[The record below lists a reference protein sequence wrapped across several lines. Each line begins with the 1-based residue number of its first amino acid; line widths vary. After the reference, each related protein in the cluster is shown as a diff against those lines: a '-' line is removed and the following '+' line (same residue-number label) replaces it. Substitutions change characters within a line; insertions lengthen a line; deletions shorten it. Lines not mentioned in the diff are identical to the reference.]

1 MQHLSEILV
10 RTATEFPD
18 RIAIQEPG
26 KESLSYD
33 ILSQR
38 CSQLQTLLLSRGIS
52 QGERVGIFI
61 PKSIDSVCAILAT
74 LSSGAA
80 YIPVDAHAP
89 ASRGSYIFSDC
100 QAKAVFVSEELA
112 NDLVEAM
119 PAGGEL
125 LDIPG
130 FNFKLYLSH
139 YPASKALGLPED
151 LAYMLYTSG
160 STGVPKGVMIT
171 HRNALCF
178 IEWCADQFEIQSE
191 DVFSSIAPFHFDL
204 SIFDLYTSLLRGAS
218 MVLINQKVAKNPML
232 VAQTIA
238 DHKINVIY
246 ATPTLLKLI
255 LNYGKCD
262 RYDHSQLRLVLFAGE
277 VFAIPPLKKLKAQWN
292 HVEFY
297 NLYGPTETNVVTW
310 FHVPDQIAEHQSSP
324 YPIGSDCSYVV
335 CKLWDEAIIEP
346 APGLRGEL
354 IVSGESV
361 AYGYLNLSEKNKQAF
376 FTIGNTLWYK
386 TGDLVEVDENHQ
398 YVFIGRKDR
407 MVKRNGYRI
416 ELAEIE
422 AALHKHTDI
431 REAGVIAQV
440 NEKEE
445 VRIKAFIHHS
455 SEEALTAFQ
464 LKQFC
469 LEHLPMYMLPDQF
482 VFIDEFPKTSTHKID
497 YQQLKRQTQ

>member
-10 RTATEFPD
+10 RSAVEFPD
-18 RIAIQEPG
+18 RVAIQEPG
-26 KESLSYD
+26 KEALSYGT
-33 ILSQR
+33 LHQR
-38 CSQLQTLLLSRGIS
+38 CAQLKTLLLLQGIGP
-52 QGERVGIFI
+52 GERVGIFI
-61 PKSIDSVCAILAT
+61 PKSMDSVCAILAT
-74 LSSGAA
+74 LASGAA

-89 ASRGSYIFSDC
+89 ASRGSYIFADC
-100 QAKAVFVSEELA
+100 QAKAIFVSNELA
-112 NDLVEAM
+112 NDLESAM
-119 PAGGEL
+119 PAGGKLLEL
-125 LDIPG
+125 PG
-130 FNFKLYLSH
+130 FDFKLYLSH
-139 YPASKALGLPED
+139 YPKKKTLDLPED

-178 IEWCADQFEIQSE
+178 IEWCANQFDIQAD

-218 MVLINQKVAKNPML
+218 LVLINQKVAKNPML
-232 VAQTIA
+232 LAQLIA
-238 DHKINVIY
+238 DHQIKVIY

-262 RYDHSQLRLVLFAGE
+262 RYDHSSLRLVIFAGE
-277 VFAIPPLKKLKAQWN
+277 VFAIPPLRKLKEQWSQ
-292 HVEFY
+292 VEFY

-310 FHVPDQIAEHQSSP
+310 FRVPEQIAEEQSSP
-324 YPIGSDCSYVV
+324 YPIGSDCSYAV

-361 AYGYLNLSEKNKQAF
+361 AYGYLNLPEKNKQAF
-376 FTIGNTLWYK
+376 FTIGDTIWYK

-398 YVFIGRKDR
+398 YVFVGRKDR

-431 REAGVIAQV
+431 REAGVITHI

-497 YQQLKRQTQ
+497 YQQLKRQAQ